1 MSLFSIF
8 IHVKFDSVCG
18 LIAQVE
24 IMQRKVFQGVP
35 YWVDAA
41 QKIYAYD
48 PKETTG
54 TLWLG
59 TVKDEKVTLREGWQE
74 IYQPKL
80 DEFRGSNTTRP
91 RVAPAAKAKT

>member
-1 MSLFSIF
+1 MILPGVYS
-8 IHVKFDSVCG
+8 H
-18 LIAQVE
+18 AR

-35 YWVDAA
+35 YWLDSS

-59 TVKDEKVTLREGWQE
+59 TVKDEKVTLRPDWQA
-74 IYQPKL
+74 IYQPAL
-80 DEFRGSNTTRP
+80 EQYRGANGTRP
-91 RVAPAAKAKT
+91 RVAAAAK